1 MKSKNSNLAVTIT
14 RIFYTYP
21 DVPISIKNHGNRF
34 KKDIGYDNTKT
45 LWTEIY
51 TTPGSASFEEKEKEN
66 DAGILYEQKLKFVY
80 PGESDTDTSSFDLV
94 RRPVIVKIM
103 FNEGLPKMFGC
114 AANPAKIE
122 RLLKTSA
129 KDSGSECTFSCLSS
143 EPAWWISGEFESGHS
158 TLNPLIV
165 LAPFRWLHR
174 IEPV

>member
-1 MKSKNSNLAVTIT
+1 MIKNSNLAVNIT

-21 DVPISIKNHGNRF
+21 DIPVSILNHADRF
-34 KKDIGYDNTKT
+34 HKDIHYDNTKT

-51 TTPGSASFEEKEKEN
+51 ATPGSVSFEEKEKES
-66 DAGILYEQKLKFVY
+66 DAGVLFEQNLKFIY
-80 PGESDTDTSSFDLV
+80 PGEDDTDSSVFDII
-94 RRPVIVKIM
+94 RRPVIIKIV
-103 FNEGLPKMFGC
+103 FNKGFPKMFGC

-129 KDSGSECTFSCLSS
+129 KDSGSECTFYCLSS
-143 EPAWWISGEFESGHS
+143 EPAWWIRDEIELQSS